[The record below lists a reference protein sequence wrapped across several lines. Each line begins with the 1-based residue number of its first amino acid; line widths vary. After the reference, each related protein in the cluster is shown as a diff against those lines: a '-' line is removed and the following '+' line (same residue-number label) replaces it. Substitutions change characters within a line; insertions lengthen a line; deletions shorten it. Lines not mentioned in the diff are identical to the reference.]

1 MRRLTKKTITVTA
14 FVSAAAL
21 SAGIAA
27 FALDMTAPSM
37 PSISSPTMP
46 SLSSQSMT
54 MGWYRP
60 QFNGQNVAAPQ
71 ASKRASAV
79 SEQRKTT
86 TVQLYGESLAPVA
99 SASANPTM
107 EMLSA
112 LGSVSAA
119 DVSRMG
125 KLGMLGNLLGTGSA
139 ASTVSADNTV
149 VLSQILTELNNLKAQ
164 LNKPQTLAEKNTPP
178 SGADSSGL
186 LRFIVNGINLREACR
201 SVYISTPEADGS
213 FLFTTDRSGT
223 NPETVYFLF
232 TPAKSQPGL
241 TQFNVEVDVN
251 QFEED
256 TASPLYQITQGEAL
270 IAVKT
275 GNLMS
280 IRSRGNGLQLDL
292 LLDTGRNLALGN

>member
-37 PSISSPTMP
+37 PSVSSPTMP

-60 QFNGQNVAAPQ
+60 QFNGQNTTIPQ
-71 ASKRASAV
+71 ASKRSSAV

-86 TVQLYGESLAPVA
+86 TVQLYADSVAPVA
-99 SASANPTM
+99 SANPTI
-107 EMLSA
+107 EMLNA

-125 KLGMLGNLLGTGSA
+125 KLGLLGNLLGTGNA
-139 ASTVSADNTV
+139 TNTVSTDNTV

-178 SGADSSGL
+178 AGADSSGL
-186 LRFIVNGINLREACR
+186 LRFIVNGTNLRDACR
-201 SVYISTPEADGS
+201 SVYISTPESDGS

-251 QFEED
+251 QLEED
-256 TASPLYQITQGEAL
+256 TASPLYQLAQGAPL
-270 IAVKT
+270 TAVKT
-275 GNLMS
+275 GNLTS

-292 LLDTGRNLALGN
+292 LLDTGRGVALGN